1 MSADKP
7 PLLGRVTLRRIVPT
21 NSAAQESLRAA
32 EGLAVRFEIK
42 RSGANER
49 RRGFY
54 WVMLDVAAEA
64 LTDRTGFHFDQEL
77 LHNELKRRL
86 GLGDTFTTP
95 SGETIFKPKSTSN
108 RAMTEAERAR
118 WVDRCASVLSN
129 WLGVEI
135 KELMDE
141 ARARNGGEGPD
152 GERQAA

>member
-7 PLLGRVTLRRIVPT
+7 PLLGRVTLGRLVPT
-21 NSAAQESLRAA
+21 NGAAESALKAA

-64 LTDRTGFHFDQEL
+64 LTDRTDFHWDQEL

-86 GLGDTFTTP
+86 ELGDKFVTP
-95 SGETIFKPKSTSN
+95 SGYEVFKPKSTSN
-108 RAMTEAERAR
+108 RAMAEPERAR
-118 WVDRCASVLSN
+118 WVDRCAAVLSQ

-135 KELMDE
+135 TALMDE
-141 ARARNGGEGPD
+141 ARARNGGEGPEP
-152 GERQAA
+152 ERRAA